1 MKNKLKGLAKII
13 AFSAIGL
20 AALQFCTFHL
30 FAKRAILPEINTNI
44 ESMVLEHNHF
54 DSVLIIS
61 DYEFSNSQLKSDL
74 TFFSDL
80 PSKYANENY
89 FEKAEPDTLKL
100 TYTIILNEI
109 KPFGISKIY
118 EQEFVKGFMCDWN
131 SIYVW
136 VLFDWVFI
144 EKKMNSIT

>member
-20 AALQFCTFHL
+20 ATLQFCTFHL
-30 FAKRAILPEINTNI
+30 FAKRAILPEINANI

-61 DYEFSNSQLKSDL
+61 DYKFSIKQLESDL
-74 TFFSDL
+74 SFFGDL
-80 PSKYANENY
+80 PINY
-89 FEKAEPDTLKL
+89 VNDQNFNINRVDSLML
-100 TYTIILNEI
+100 THALMLN
-109 KPFGISKIY
+109 KTRPFGVSLIY
-118 EQEFVKGFMCDWN
+118 EQEFAPGFMCDWN
-131 SIYVW
+131 SKYVW

-144 EKKMNSIT
+144 EKKMKSIT